1 MALQATR
8 RQNAMLQGRRAR
20 GVSAIMREQ
29 VLSPARLTGRCDS
42 ETVMCAIAGN
52 AHGHLVQGN
61 FTWQF

>member
-1 MALQATR
+1 
-8 RQNAMLQGRRAR
+8 MLQGRRAR